1 MGRVETGDSGLRQA
15 GTVTGAA
22 QVGPR
27 TGKGTHRG
35 SHGLCGR
42 RHRSY
47 VCVGGGGGAEGGE
60 YIEGVGCADH
70 SAGRGCS
77 ESGSQM
83 VNIGLIFPV
92 T

>member
-1 MGRVETGDSGLRQA
+1 M
-15 GTVTGAA
+15 
-22 QVGPR
+22 
-27 TGKGTHRG
+27 
-35 SHGLCGR
+35 
-42 RHRSY
+42 
-47 VCVGGGGGAEGGE
+47 GGGGGAEGGE

>member
-1 MGRVETGDSGLRQA
+1 MW
-15 GTVTGAA
+15 
-22 QVGPR
+22 
-27 TGKGTHRG
+27 
-35 SHGLCGR
+35 GR
-42 RHRSY
+42 R
-47 VCVGGGGGAEGGE
+47 GGRAEGGE
-60 YIEGVGCADH
+60 YIEGVGCVDH